1 MSARWIVVPIYDPQG
16 YPPISGREAHVRV
29 AAIQAVEQYAKLPNP
44 KVAGGVE
51 ITEYGARI
59 KFPGG
64 VVLTNLSAATVV
76 AMIEAALASPEG
88 AF

>member
-1 MSARWIVVPIYDPQG
+1 MSTRWIIVPVYDPQG

-44 KVAGGVE
+44 EVKGGVT

-59 KFPGG
+59 VFPGG

-76 AMIEAALASPEG
+76 EMIEVALAPPEG
-88 AF
+88 PF